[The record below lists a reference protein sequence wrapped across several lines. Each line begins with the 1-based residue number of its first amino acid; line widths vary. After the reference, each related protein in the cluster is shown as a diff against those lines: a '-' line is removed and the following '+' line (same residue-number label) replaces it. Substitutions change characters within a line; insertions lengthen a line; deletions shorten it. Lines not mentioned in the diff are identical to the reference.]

1 VGNVTAARSSPAP
14 SAATLRKPSA
24 KEQGVIDGLVS
35 GKVYGRPEQRV
46 GNNSGKPFVTAKVRA
61 ATAGGEML
69 FVNVLAFDS
78 TAQAALL
85 ALSDGD
91 AVSLAGT
98 LTPKVWTDREGQ
110 SRPAVDMIASQVLTA
125 YHVKRKRDAVSRTE
139 EPPQRRAEP
148 PARQGDYR
156 SPPMAEA
163 DSDGWP
169 ASDQPWN

>member
-1 VGNVTAARSSPAP
+1 MIEA
-14 SAATLRKPSA
+14 L
-24 KEQGVIDGLVS
+24 IS

-61 ATAGGEML
+61 ATSGGEAL
-69 FVNVLAFDS
+69 FVNVLAFDAI
-78 TAQAALL
+78 AQAALL

-110 SRPAVDMIASQVLTA
+110 PRPSLDLVASRVLSA
-125 YHVKRKRDAVSRTE
+125 YQVKRKRDAVAGAEQPSRKLDV
-139 EPPQRRAEP
+139 
-148 PARQGDYR
+148 PARPADHHA
-156 SPPMAEA
+156 PAPAAETDA
-163 DSDGWP
+163 DGWP

>member
-1 VGNVTAARSSPAP
+1 MI
-14 SAATLRKPSA
+14 
-24 KEQGVIDGLVS
+24 EGLVS

-46 GNNSGKPFVTAKVRA
+46 GNSSGKPFVTAKVRA

-69 FVNVLAFDS
+69 FVNVLAFDA

-110 SRPAVDMIASQVLTA
+110 PRPALDMIASQVLTA
-125 YHVKRKRDAVSRTE
+125 YQVKRKREAAAG
-139 EPPQRRAEP
+139 AEP
-148 PARQGDYR
+148 QPRRRDAPAQAGDDR
-156 SPPMAEA
+156 APGAA
-163 DSDGWP
+163 ARTDADGWP
-169 ASDQPWN
+169 ASDEPWNSRTAA